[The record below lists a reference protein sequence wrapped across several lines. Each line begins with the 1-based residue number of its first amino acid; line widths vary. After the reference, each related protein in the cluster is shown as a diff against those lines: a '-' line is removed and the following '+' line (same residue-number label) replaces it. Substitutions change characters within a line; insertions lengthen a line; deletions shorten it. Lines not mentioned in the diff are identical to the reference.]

1 MFRFGQFIEQHKQ
14 ALGVG
19 GPVSAGGSL
28 VITGPGTEI
37 RLSTDRGTI
46 VLTCQRNLISIPLGP
61 QSMQGTLT
69 IDPHVTAFYPVGP
82 HWVYIPAGA
91 LCAPGTTYGT
101 GEWDKDCVG
110 ATQKLSMDVT
120 WGERNG
126 RGVVEFHTD
135 VRFKPTT
142 QPLKAVYL
150 FMQES
155 SLSFSRY
162 GVLWRD
168 ASGNWVDEALTD
180 RSLRAFR
187 VNGVWVGRRVKHFS
201 GYNVAL
207 GMYEEQAD
215 PTLGAQ

>member
-1 MFRFGQFIEQHKQ
+1 MNVSTMVRMA
-14 ALGVG
+14 ALSAVAALAAACGESPVG
-19 GPVSAGGSL
+19 PAAAKTGGLTPPSVTAMSPNFL
-28 VITGPGTEI
+28 
-37 RLSTDRGTI
+37 LSGLTDTRSTI
-46 VLTCQRNLISIPLGP
+46 
-61 QSMQGTLT
+61 T
-69 IDPHVTAFYPVGP
+69 IDPNVTAFYPVGP

-91 LCAPGTTYGT
+91 LCAPGTSYGVT
-101 GEWDKDCVG
+101 EWDKDCVS
-110 ATQKLSMDVT
+110 ATQKLTMDVT

-142 QPLKAVYL
+142 HTLKAVYL

-155 SLSFSRY
+155 SLSFDKY

-168 ASGNWVDEALTD
+168 ANGVWVDEARAD
-180 RSLRAFR
+180 KSLRAFR

-207 GMYEEQAD
+207 GMYEEQSD
-215 PTLGAQ
+215 PTLSAQ

>member
-1 MFRFGQFIEQHKQ
+1 MNVSTMVRMT
-14 ALGVG
+14 ALSAVAAFAVACGESPVAPAAAKTG
-19 GPVSAGGSL
+19 GLTPPSVTAMGPNFLLSGL
-28 VITGPGTEI
+28 TGES
-37 RLSTDRGTI
+37 RSTI
-46 VLTCQRNLISIPLGP
+46 
-61 QSMQGTLT
+61 T
-69 IDPHVTAFYPVGP
+69 IDPNVTAFYPVGP

-91 LCAPGTTYGT
+91 LCAQGTSYGV
-101 GEWDKDCVG
+101 GEWDKDCVS
-110 ATQKLSMDVT
+110 ATQSLTMDVT

-126 RGVVEFHTD
+126 RGIVEFHTD

-155 SLSFSRY
+155 SLSFSKY

-168 ASGNWVDEALTD
+168 ASGNWVDEAIAD

-207 GMYEEQAD
+207 GFYEEQSD
-215 PTLGAQ
+215 PTLGAY

>member
-1 MFRFGQFIEQHKQ
+1 MNVSTMVRMA
-14 ALGVG
+14 ALSAVAAFAVACGESPVAPAAPKSG
-19 GPVSAGGSL
+19 GLTPPSVAQM
-28 VITGPGTEI
+28 GPNFL
-37 RLSTDRGTI
+37 LSGLGDTRSTI
-46 VLTCQRNLISIPLGP
+46 
-61 QSMQGTLT
+61 T
-69 IDPHVTAFYPVGP
+69 IDPNVTAFYPVGP

-91 LCAPGTTYGT
+91 LCAPGTSYGV
-101 GEWDKDCVG
+101 GEWDNDCVS
-110 ATQKLSMDVT
+110 ATEKLSMDVT

-155 SLSFSRY
+155 SLSFSKY

-168 ASGNWVDEALTD
+168 ANGVWIDEARAD
-180 RSLRAFR
+180 KSLRAFR

-207 GMYEEQAD
+207 GMYEEQSD
-215 PTLGAQ
+215 PTMIGGAQ